1 MQRQCFADAVWR
13 WLWLGAGS
21 WVGRSVVKGHGR
33 RPATAAAAAAATLA
47 TARFKNFLFHRETYR
62 VFGRTALSLFWK
74 SVIQSGVI

>member
-1 MQRQCFADAVWR
+1 M
-13 WLWLGAGS
+13 AGS

-33 RPATAAAAAAATLA
+33 RPATAAAAATLA

>member
-1 MQRQCFADAVWR
+1 M
-13 WLWLGAGS
+13 AGS

>member
-1 MQRQCFADAVWR
+1 M
-13 WLWLGAGS
+13 AGS

-33 RPATAAAAAAATLA
+33 RPATATAAAAAAAAAATLA